1 LLENSPEF
9 SQYASYTANDGSAKM
24 ISSRELPVPED
35 GTMDINLDFFDA
47 DEEGPNERS
56 KKYLVSIAFITRH
69 ETNMLK
75 KYV

>member
-1 LLENSPEF
+1 
-9 SQYASYTANDGSAKM
+9 M

-35 GTMDINLDFFDA
+35 GTMDINLEFFDA